1 MSLEWETVRVD
12 GDGPVRH
19 LVLNRPE
26 VHNAVNSQLIAD
38 VHAACLALDADPGV
52 RVVIVRGEGQAACP
66 RVPISSRSAAP
77 ASTRCWVPRRAPACT
92 TR

>member
-38 VHAACLALDADPGV
+38 VNTLERHYTDRWMPTPECG
-52 RVVIVRGEGQAACP
+52 
-66 RVPISSRSAAP
+66 
-77 ASTRCWVPRRAPACT
+77 W
-92 TR
+92 